1 MFQIKA
7 EMLAAIKNALTPQC
21 ELAMNGP
28 QIYNM
33 GKCGTC
39 TGGCRGLCKTTCSG
53 VVHFKSSRKF
63 PKNLLN

>member
-28 QIYNM
+28 QIYNRPAIICQAEISF
-33 GKCGTC
+33 GI
-39 TGGCRGLCKTTCSG
+39 
-53 VVHFKSSRKF
+53 
-63 PKNLLN
+63 

>member
-39 TGGCRGLCKTTCSG
+39 TGGCRCLCKTTCRG
-53 VVHFKSSRKF
+53 GKHTR
-63 PKNLLN
+63 

>member
-28 QIYNM
+28 QIYHIGRCSVCMSSCKNV
-33 GKCGTC
+33 
-39 TGGCRGLCKTTCSG
+39 CKTTCQG
-53 VVHFKSSRKF
+53 TYKKR
-63 PKNLLN
+63 

>member
-33 GKCGTC
+33 GKWGTC
-39 TGGCRGLCKTTCSG
+39 TGGCRGLCKTTCRG
-53 VVHFKSSRKF
+53 GKHTR
-63 PKNLLN
+63 